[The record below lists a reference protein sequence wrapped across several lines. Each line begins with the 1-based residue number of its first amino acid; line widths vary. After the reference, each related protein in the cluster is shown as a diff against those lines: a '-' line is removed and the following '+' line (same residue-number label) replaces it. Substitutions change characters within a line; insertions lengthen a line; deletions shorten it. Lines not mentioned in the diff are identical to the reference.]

1 MCIRDREKLAAQVAR
16 LDALGPGRLDD
27 FAEGGFVAR
36 DERDPA
42 ARRVSC
48 AWRAAYAASG
58 DRDQLALAEALDRGA
73 PSGGAAQ
80 RLHGASTVEDGVLT
94 LSGERDLE
102 RTVEGK
108 TYHRIERSH
117 GTFSRSFTLP
127 EDSDAES
134 VAAQFTNGVLA
145 VRVAKREEA
154 LRKSIEVRVE

>member
-1 MCIRDREKLAAQVAR
+1 MNTLSIWNPIHEM
-16 LDALGPGRLDD
+16 DALFHNRLASVLSGERQASVAWSPVVDIEETEQDYVIRAELPGLDK
-27 FAEGGFVAR
+27 GKVK
-36 DERDPA
+36 
-42 ARRVSC
+42 V
-48 AWRAAYAASG
+48 
-58 DRDQLALAEALDRGA
+58 
-73 PSGGAAQ
+73 
-80 RLHGASTVEDGVLT
+80 TVEDGVLT

-127 EDSDAES
+127 EDSEAKS

-154 LRKSIEVRVE
+154 LPKSIEVRVE

>member
-1 MCIRDREKLAAQVAR
+1 MSILSIWNPIHEM
-16 LDALGPGRLDD
+16 DALFHNRLASVQGGEAQASVAWLPVVDIEESEQDYVIRAELPGLDK
-27 FAEGGFVAR
+27 GKVK
-36 DERDPA
+36 
-42 ARRVSC
+42 V
-48 AWRAAYAASG
+48 
-58 DRDQLALAEALDRGA
+58 
-73 PSGGAAQ
+73 
-80 RLHGASTVEDGVLT
+80 TVEDGVLT

-154 LRKSIEVRVE
+154 LPKSIEVRVE